1 MRVAITSAD
10 AVRTRLHSECNTVS
24 PGGEGGEGLVMG
36 VVIVVRGGVERVR
49 GGGGKVCDM
58 MC

>member
-1 MRVAITSAD
+1 MESYEKVY
-10 AVRTRLHSECNTVS
+10 RLHSECNTVS